1 MKPTLS
7 YTIWFTQRTGSTLL
21 YLALESTGV
30 AGVPKEWLQHMEPES
45 TGIQE
50 IEQMWNEGTSP
61 NGVFGLKD
69 SMQFVHNDK
78 WIKSFK
84 NTFHLPDNLS
94 RPQVWEVAFPGSKYI
109 FMTRRNKVRLA
120 VSWWRAIVSGEWHR
134 THGDKPT
141 IEDIADQYSFEAINH
156 LLMES
161 VLREAAIE
169 DFFSEGGISPL
180 TIVYE
185 DFIQNYES
193 TVLKVLTYLGITTEG
208 VQIASPRLDQIA
220 DDIAE
225 QWVQRFREER
235 QADWEKRAW

>member
-30 AGVPKEWLQHMEPES
+30 AGVPKEWLQQMEPEA
-45 TGIQE
+45 TGIKE
-50 IEQMWNEGTSP
+50 IEQMWKEGTSP

-69 SMQFVHNDK
+69 SMQFAHNDK
-78 WIKSFK
+78 WISSFK
-84 NTFHLPDNLS
+84 KAFRLPDDLS
-94 RPQVWEVAFPGSKYI
+94 RPQVWEAAFPGSKYI

-134 THGDKPT
+134 SHGYKPT
-141 IEDIADQYSFEAINH
+141 VEDISDKYSFDAINH

-169 DFFSEGGISPL
+169 EFIAEGGITPL

-185 DFIQNYES
+185 DFIQNYEA
-193 TVLKVLTYLGITTEG
+193 TVLEVLTYLGIQTEG
-208 VQIASPRLDQIA
+208 VQVAPPKLDQIA

-235 QADWEKRAW
+235 QADWDKRAW